1 MKYCDLHNHSTYS
14 DGSDTPMELC
24 ILAKEKEI
32 DALALTDHNTVE
44 GIFEFEKCA
53 KEVGIEYVLATELTT
68 QYNGIELHLLCMFI
82 NENNVHCVNDF
93 CMDFRK
99 RKDKI
104 NRKMAEALSKDVC
117 NISYDEMVSRFG
129 KNINRSH
136 FAKIL
141 IEKGLVET
149 TDIAFDT
156 ILKEGNGY
164 YFVTERPNVLD
175 AIKKVNL
182 WGCVPVLAHPLLN
195 FTKEQLEEFM
205 PYAKEAGLIGLEAYY
220 SKYTPEQVEY
230 LLSICEKYQI
240 LPSGGSDYHG
250 EIKKSVG
257 MGSANVPYSSYETL
271 SKMTKKSNI

>member
-1 MKYCDLHNHSTYS
+1 MKYCDLHNHSKYS

-24 ILAKEKEI
+24 TLAKKKGI

-82 NENNVHCVNDF
+82 NENNVHKVSDF

-99 RKDKI
+99 RKDEI
-104 NRKMAEALSKDVC
+104 NQKMAEALSKDIC
-117 NISYDEMVSRFG
+117 EISYDDMKKRFG
-129 KNINRSH
+129 TNINRSH

-141 IEKGLVET
+141 IEKGIVESNE
-149 TDIAFDT
+149 IAFDT
-156 ILKEGNGY
+156 ILKEGSGY
-164 YFVTERPNVLD
+164 SFATDRPNVLE
-175 AIKKVNL
+175 AIKKVNS

-205 PYAKEAGLIGLEAYY
+205 PHAKEVGLIGMEAYY
-220 SKYTPEQVEY
+220 SKYTSDQVKY
-230 LLSICEKYQI
+230 LLELCEKYQI

-257 MGSANVPYSSYETL
+257 MGSANVPYSCFETL
-271 SKMTKKSNI
+271 KSKQNN